1 MFKVRFSASGY
12 GTTTETYSTREQ
24 AKAAIENEAED
35 VLADHN
41 SDPERASLAGGHRVF
56 ASRHSFRLEVF
67 CTEGRPHF
75 LFSGNVCLEAHPRL
89 FCKRGGL
96 V

>member
-24 AKAAIENEAED
+24 AKAAIENEAKD

-41 SDPERASLAGGHRVF
+41 SDPERGLTQCGDEWIAT
-56 ASRHSFRLEVF
+56 SRNGEEIARWEIL
-67 CTEGRPHF
+67 
-75 LFSGNVCLEAHPRL
+75 
-89 FCKRGGL
+89 
-96 V
+96 

>member
-1 MFKVRFSASGY
+1 MIKVRFSASGY

-56 ASRHSFRLEVF
+56 ASRHSFRLEDVLQN
-67 CTEGRPHF
+67 RARSP
-75 LFSGNVCLEAHPRL
+75 AKPPQ
-89 FCKRGGL
+89 KR
-96 V
+96 VVP